1 MVEIILINY
10 ILAYKFW
17 WGNKYISSYSIVL
30 DIRLMNIFKPTFK
43 VIDRLLSV
51 PESKVSY
58 LTKITPIDR
67 FLNATLLKVFPESIT
82 PNRITRFRLFS
93 VPIIG
98 VAHFLNYVEFATLLF
113 LLAAFSDALD
123 GAMART
129 QNKVTNWGTVYD
141 PIADKLLI
149 GTVSLIVVSKHNFY
163 LALTIILL
171 EIFLMAS
178 AYFRYTG
185 KVVPAKMMGKMKMVL
200 ECVGVGLLL
209 LSVTLSLP
217 FLELIGTY
225 TLYGAVVFALL
236 SLFVFRS
243 V

>member
-1 MVEIILINY
+1 
-10 ILAYKFW
+10 
-17 WGNKYISSYSIVL
+17 
-30 DIRLMNIFKPTFK
+30 MNIFKPTFK
-43 VIDRLLSV
+43 ALDRLLSV

-58 LTKITPIDR
+58 LTKVTPIDR
-67 FLNATLLKVFPESIT
+67 ILNSTVLKLFPESIT

-93 VPIIG
+93 VPVIAI
-98 VAHFLNYVEFATLLF
+98 ALSFNYFEFATILF
-113 LLAAFSDALD
+113 LFSAFSDALD

-129 QNKVTNWGTVYD
+129 QDKVTKWGTVYD

-149 GTVSLIVVSKHNFY
+149 GTVSLIVLTKYDFY
-163 LALTIILL
+163 LAITIILL
-171 EIFLMAS
+171 ELFLMTS
-178 AYFRYTG
+178 AYFRYKG
-185 KVVPAKMMGKMKMVL
+185 RVVPAKIMGKIKMIL

-209 LSVTLSLP
+209 LSITLSIPVLAT
-217 FLELIGTY
+217 IATY